1 MTTRSLIGMQH
12 ADGTITAIYC
22 QCDGYPAYNGK
33 VLRDHYTDRSR
44 VEALMALG
52 EIDVLGQTPVAFT
65 DETEKRRDIDKN
77 GYPPSKT
84 AAASTYG
91 KADISMQAV
100 VYADRDAFVEAARG
114 MWAEYVY
121 LFVNDA
127 WSVRDLYDENTGWAP
142 VDESISKD

>member
-12 ADGTITAIYC
+12 GDGSITAIYC
-22 QCDGYPAYNGK
+22 QCDGYPSYNGK
-33 VLRDHYTDRSR
+33 VLRDHYTDGVQ
-44 VEALMALG
+44 VEELMALC
-52 EIDVLGQTPVAFT
+52 EIDVLGQTPAAFM
-65 DETEKRRDIDKN
+65 DDAEKRRDIDKN

-91 KADISMQAV
+91 KNDAMQAA
-100 VYADRDAFVEAARG
+100 VYVDRDAFVEAARG

-142 VDESISKD
+142 IDESISKD